1 MELTGVALVVFLLS
15 IGTNKFSFEY
25 LSAKEYR
32 DVAAMQHPNVR
43 SMFADVYQ
51 LQSQMAKEQQE
62 YMDAL
67 NRQEVAEKELK
78 SQQQEYNTL
87 YAEVQ
92 SLQNECEELQKVRAE
107 REKKLDEIFDGKY
120 GSELEGQLEVETD
133 LLTERKEIISKSQNY
148 WSNAKILMEHAAQQ
162 LAYSTRRWAQI
173 NTVNQTMVQVCA
185 KLPVA

>member
-1 MELTGVALVVFLLS
+1 
-15 IGTNKFSFEY
+15 
-25 LSAKEYR
+25 
-32 DVAAMQHPNVR
+32 MQHPNVR
-43 SMFADVYQ
+43 AMFSDVYQ

-67 NRQEVAEKELK
+67 NRQEVAEKELR

-92 SLQNECEELQKVRAE
+92 TLQKECEEVQRIRVE

-120 GSELEGQLEVETD
+120 GSDLEGQLERETE
-133 LLTERKEIISKSQNY
+133 LLTERKEMISRTRNY
-148 WSNAKILMEHAAQQ
+148 WNNAKVLMEHAVQQ

-173 NTVNQTMVQVCA
+173 NTVNQSMVQVR
-185 KLPVA
+185 KRPRQWEWSGIVLLQDSIIL